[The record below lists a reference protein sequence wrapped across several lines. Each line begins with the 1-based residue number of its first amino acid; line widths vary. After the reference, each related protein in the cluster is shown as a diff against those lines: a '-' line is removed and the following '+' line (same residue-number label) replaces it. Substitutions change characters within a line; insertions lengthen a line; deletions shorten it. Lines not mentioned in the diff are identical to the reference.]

1 MPMSHAILKNTE
13 TIQFVAAEEQSV
25 ETKAG
30 QWLSRVHFWVRG
42 PDTGLWFWSVAQV
55 CGKAIA
61 SGYANSRNDAMHAC
75 MEFIR
80 INYGEQ
86 LGAIG

>member
-1 MPMSHAILKNTE
+1 MSHETLKNTE
-13 TIQFVAAEEQSV
+13 IIQFVAAEEQSV

-42 PDTGLWFWSVAQV
+42 PNSGLWFWSVAQA

-61 SGYANSRNDAMHAC
+61 SGYANSRNEAIQAC

-80 INYGEQ
+80 GCDGEQ
-86 LGAIG
+86 LSPTT